1 MNTQAGPTKREGLR
15 FFGRVS
21 ASVSH
26 EIKNVLAVINEG
38 AGLMED
44 LSLLAE
50 KGLPVEPGRLREV
63 ARSILGQVR
72 RGDDIVKNMNL
83 FAHSVDEEVG
93 QVDLA
98 EALRLT
104 LALCGRFA
112 ALKNVSLAL
121 GDCAPASV
129 RTDPYA
135 LEHLL
140 HQLIRSALER
150 TEAGATL
157 TLACGPTAGG
167 ALITLAGAGWG
178 GKSGIPDSLERLA
191 RPIKAGLDPGG
202 PGKDF
207 ELRLPGSMAGQGSGE
222 D

>member
-1 MNTQAGPTKREGLR
+1 QAGPTKREGLR

-50 KGLPVEPGRLREV
+50 KGVPVEPGRLRDV
-63 ARSILGQVR
+63 ARSILGQVK
-72 RGDDIVKNMNL
+72 RGDEIIKNMNL
-83 FAHSVDEEVG
+83 FAHSVDEEVR
-93 QVDLA
+93 QVDPA
-98 EALRLT
+98 EVLRLV
-104 LALCGRFA
+104 LALSGRLA

-121 GDCAPASV
+121 GECAPASV

-140 HQLIRSALER
+140 HQLVRAALER
-150 TEAGATL
+150 TEGGATL
-157 TLACGPTAGG
+157 TLACGPANEG
-167 ALITLAGAGWG
+167 ALITLAGAGW
-178 GKSGIPDSLERLA
+178 SGESGLPDGLERLA
-191 RPIKAGLDPGG
+191 RSINARVARGAR
-202 PGKDF
+202 
-207 ELRLPGSMAGQGSGE
+207 ENSVEVRLPGSMAGKETGE